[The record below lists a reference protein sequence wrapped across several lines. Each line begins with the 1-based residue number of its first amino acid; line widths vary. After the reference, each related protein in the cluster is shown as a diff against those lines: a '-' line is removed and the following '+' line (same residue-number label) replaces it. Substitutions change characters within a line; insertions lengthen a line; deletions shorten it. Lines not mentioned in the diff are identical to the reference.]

1 MTAATIPEMTR
12 DAWEESITRLEII
25 LADYEDENGA
35 IPEHPALR
43 NLTRFWDRLVCY
55 GLEREWQDLHF
66 ADSIND
72 NEMENAA

>member
-1 MTAATIPEMTR
+1 MSATIPEMTR

-25 LADYEDENGA
+25 LADYADENGA
-35 IPEHPALR
+35 ISAHPALR